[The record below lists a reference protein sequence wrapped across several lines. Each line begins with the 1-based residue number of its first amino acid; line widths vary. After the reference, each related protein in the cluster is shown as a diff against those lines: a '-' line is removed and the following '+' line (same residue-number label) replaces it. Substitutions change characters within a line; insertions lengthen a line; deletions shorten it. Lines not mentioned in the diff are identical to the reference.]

1 MNRYQ
6 TSSPRKAF
14 AIASVALTA
23 ITIGLAVIVPAK
35 MQADRQDLR
44 TVAAFT
50 VTSPTP
56 VEVLSERLR
65 VDVVG
70 SREPEFAVV
79 QVRAPLPKRRQ
90 DS

>member
-23 ITIGLAVIVPAK
+23 LTIGLAVIVPAK
-35 MQADRQDLR
+35 MQADPRDFR

-50 VTSPTP
+50 VTSPAP
-56 VEVLSERLR
+56 VEVMPDRLR
-65 VDVVG
+65 IDVIG

-79 QVRAPLPKRRQ
+79 QVRGPLPKRRQ